1 MWWKRYIG
9 NPNGVK
15 ELKRGKL
22 EDLLLASCEQVE
34 KMQKQEIALQSEI
47 KDLSVEQKRKTT
59 LGRKEN
65 ILGKMEGANIC
76 PTNYYASHH
85 RATQLESQLT
95 QLKMDLENLNESIS
109 YDEELLRQMI
119 VAHNVEQP
127 VPKQSLKIAPFNNS
141 DLRKITQ
148 FLVDLLKRSTDPDDI
163 EELTLC
169 RDLLYGDSKL
179 IGRFMNNIRENF
191 EDTREQ
197 FENDLDAL
205 TAQCQQYIKKVAKLR
220 EQMETLSKKIES
232 IIPQMPSVKK
242 DLQKQVD
249 EMGDTHTPYVKIS
262 DKVKEL
268 RSKKEKL
275 KDECTEYATSMI
287 LRPLDAE
294 NHKTMLDESVRLKE
308 TMLLQEMEINESK
321 QRKTLLTSL
330 VKSAQEAQKQS
341 EKDVVDIQQQCEKVR
356 VATQER
362 TIRNQQ
368 LEGVNVH
375 LKDMEL
381 IQVLSQKTTVD
392 QIEEYRKKLK
402 ERVTAASD
410 KSDALVQKIET
421 LREQNQKL
429 KQQIREMNELIQV
442 SKSQK

>member
-9 NPNGVK
+9 NPRGVS

-22 EDLLLASCEQVE
+22 EDLLIASCEQVE

-47 KDLSVEQKRKTT
+47 KDLSVEQKRKTL

-65 ILGKMEGANIC
+65 LLAKMDGSTIC
-76 PTNYYASHH
+76 PSNYYASHH

-95 QLKMDLENLNESIS
+95 QMKMDLENLKESIS
-109 YDEELLRQMI
+109 YDEELLRQM
-119 VAHNVEQP
+119 VMAHNVEQP

-148 FLVDLLKRSTDPDDI
+148 FLVDLINRTTDPDDI

-205 TAQCQQYIKKVAKLR
+205 TNQCQQYIRKVGKLR

-242 DLQKQVD
+242 DLQKQID
-249 EMGDTHTPYVKIS
+249 EMGDTHTPFVKIS
-262 DKVKEL
+262 DKVKDL
-268 RSKKEKL
+268 RAKKEKL
-275 KDECTEYATSMI
+275 KDECTEYAAGMI
-287 LRPLDAE
+287 LRPLDTE
-294 NHKTMLDESVRLKE
+294 SHRSMLDESVKLKE

-341 EKDVVDIQQQCEKVR
+341 EKDVIDIQQQCEKVR
-356 VATQER
+356 VVTQER
-362 TIRNQQ
+362 ILRNQQ
-368 LEGVNVH
+368 LEGVDVR

-381 IQVLSQKTTVD
+381 IQVLSKKTTID
-392 QIEEYRKKLK
+392 QIQEYRTQLK
-402 ERVTAASD
+402 ERVNIANDRAN
-410 KSDALVQKIET
+410 ALTQKIET
-421 LREQNQKL
+421 MREQNQKL
-429 KQQIREMNELIQV
+429 KQQIREMTELIQV
-442 SKSQK
+442 SKV

>member
-47 KDLSVEQKRKTT
+47 KDLSVEHKRKTT

-65 ILGKMEGANIC
+65 ILGKMEGSSIC

-95 QLKMDLENLNESIS
+95 QLRMDLENLNESIS

-141 DLRKITQ
+141 DLRKITH

-205 TAQCQQYIKKVAKLR
+205 TGQCQQYIRKVAKLR

-249 EMGDTHTPYVKIS
+249 DMGDTHTPYVKIS

-275 KDECTEYATSMI
+275 KDECTEFATSMI
-287 LRPLDAE
+287 LRPLDTE
-294 NHKTMLDESVRLKE
+294 SHKTMLDESVRLKE

-362 TIRNQQ
+362 AIRNQQ

-392 QIEEYRKKLK
+392 QIKEYRNKLK
-402 ERVTAASD
+402 ERVNAASD

-421 LREQNQKL
+421 MREQNQKL

-442 SKSQK
+442 SNTQK